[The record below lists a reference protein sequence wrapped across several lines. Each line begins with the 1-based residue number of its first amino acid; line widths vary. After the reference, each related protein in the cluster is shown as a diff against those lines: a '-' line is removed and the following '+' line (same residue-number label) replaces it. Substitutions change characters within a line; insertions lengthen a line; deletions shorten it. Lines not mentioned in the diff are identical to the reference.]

1 MNRTLFEEHPN
12 MRVLQLRSGEFT
24 TREDSEE
31 PIIEGYFAVFNSK
44 YEIWDGASES
54 IAPGAFDETISD
66 DIRALTNHDTTLV
79 LGRTTVST
87 LELRIDSHGL
97 WGRIRINPNDSDA
110 MNTYAR
116 VKRGDVSQCSIGF
129 EILSEET
136 DFGPDGSIHWT
147 IQNVKLYEVSVCTF
161 PAYEE
166 TNVSAR
172 QRDASAIKERK
183 LDAWKAEMRSR
194 INSTKEE
201 IKDAESIDAQEEDQ

>member
-1 MNRTLFEEHPN
+1 MSKNRTLFEEHPN

-31 PIIEGYFAVFNSK
+31 PIIEGYFAVFNSN

-87 LELRIDSHGL
+87 LELKIDSRGL

-172 QRDASAIKERK
+172 QRDASALKERK
-183 LDAWKAEMRSR
+183 LDAWKEEMRSR

-201 IKDAESIDAQEEDQ
+201 IKDAESIDA